1 MLNKTLIVAGASA
14 LLAASADAAVVTSWN
29 FNAANRAAVNARGS
43 TAIAVGGTALGFA
56 TGSSFDTAGG
66 TNRAMRIGNFNAATN
81 ASGRRGAQFQANTNG
96 FSFISVG
103 FALSGQARSSR
114 WGQFQYST
122 NAGRT
127 YTVAGLSNAGRFR
140 VKADGTFTRFAY
152 NLSFVDGVSDNT
164 KFRFRIVAVKDPTSG
179 RFIGANGAPM
189 LGSAFWNLDRVLV
202 TGTSNGSNMDGGANP
217 APGAIALL
225 AFAGAVGA
233 TRRRA

>member
-1 MLNKTLIVAGASA
+1 MMNKTLIVAGASA

-43 TAIAVGGTALGFA
+43 TALVIGSATVGFA
-56 TGSSFDTAGG
+56 AGSAFDTAPG
-66 TNRAMRIGNFNAATN
+66 TNRAARIANFSTQATQ
-81 ASGRRGAQFQANTNG
+81 SGRRGMQFQANTNG

-103 FALSGQARSSR
+103 FALSGHARSSR

-122 NAGRT
+122 NGGRT

-152 NLSFVDGVSDNT
+152 DLSFADGVSDNG

-179 RFIGANGAPM
+179 GFIGANGAPM

-202 TGTSNGSNMDGGANP
+202 TGTSNGSQATP

-225 AFAGAVGA
+225 AVAGAVGA